1 MEHII
6 WPEQQAYLESIRK
19 EEDHL
24 ILEMEQYAKEHRVP
38 ILDWKSV
45 ELMENLILMNRPRRV
60 LEIGTAIAYSSIH
73 IARCLRKKGRLVTI
87 EFSEDNLKLAEENI
101 RNSGCKEKIKLVK
114 GNALDVMPKMKKKF
128 DFIFLDADKED
139 YKALFDLSMALLKK
153 GGVIFVDNLLW
164 HGYTAAKQVPKKF
177 QASTEHIRKFNQEF
191 LANPD
196 LNASILPVGDGIGLG
211 VKKDKGIYAAE
222 DS

>member
-1 MEHII
+1 MENII
-6 WPEQQAYLESIRK
+6 CPEQRLYLESLRK
-19 EEDHL
+19 EEDPL

-45 ELMENLILMNRPRRV
+45 EFMEQLLLMFRPKRV

-101 RNSGCKEKIKLVK
+101 RNSGYKDKIKIVE

-139 YKALFDLSMALLKK
+139 YKALFDLSMVLLKK
-153 GGVIFVDNLLW
+153 GGVMFVDNLLW

-177 QASTEHIRKFNQEF
+177 QTSTEHIRKFNQEF
-191 LANPD
+191 LSHPD
-196 LNASILPVGDGIGLG
+196 LTASILPIGDGIGFG
-211 VKKDKGIYAAE
+211 IKKR
-222 DS
+222 

>member
-6 WPEQQAYLESIRK
+6 CPEQQAYLESVRR
-19 EEDHL
+19 EEDSL

-45 ELMENLILMNRPRRV
+45 EFLEQLILTSRPKRV

-73 IARCLRKKGRLVTI
+73 IARCLRKKGKLLTI
-87 EFSEDNLKLAEENI
+87 EHSADNLKLAEENI
-101 RNSGCKEKIKLVK
+101 HNSGFEDKIKLIS

-128 DFIFLDADKED
+128 DLIFLDADKED
-139 YKALFDLSMALLKK
+139 YKALFDLSLVLLKK
-153 GGVIFVDNLLW
+153 GGILFVDNLLW

-177 QASTEHIRKFNQEF
+177 QTSTEHIRQFNREF
-191 LANPD
+191 LSHPD
-196 LNASILPVGDGIGLG
+196 LKASILPIGDGIGLG
-211 VKKDKGIYAAE
+211 IKKR
-222 DS
+222 